1 MTSRGSSRLGQATE
15 GQAQREPYH
24 PTGNTVETMWNPV
37 ALGGDK
43 PNAFPGTTAPYFP
56 GPFPVVGLN
65 KGFCISMTGGND
77 CGEWEVS
84 LYLGMSTALECSDAC
99 RHP

>member
-1 MTSRGSSRLGQATE
+1 MTSLGLSEYQDDIEGIITFGPGE
-15 GQAQREPYH
+15 GQAHREPYH
-24 PTGNTVETMWNPV
+24 PTGNTVETMWNPM
-37 ALGGDK
+37 ALGRDK
-43 PNAFPGTTAPYFP
+43 PNAFPGTSAPYFP

-84 LYLGMSTALECSDAC
+84 
-99 RHP
+99 R